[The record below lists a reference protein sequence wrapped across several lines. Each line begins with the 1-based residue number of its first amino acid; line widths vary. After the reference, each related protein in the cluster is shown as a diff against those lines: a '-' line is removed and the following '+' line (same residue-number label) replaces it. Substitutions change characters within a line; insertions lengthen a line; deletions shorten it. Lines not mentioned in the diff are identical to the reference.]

1 MGILIVAAAMQVALL
16 AVCWSCS
23 RWYYERGRRRGLNQC
38 ADEILR
44 GAQGHLGSAEAAHP
58 KAVHK
63 TLAKFKRVVVDPN
76 CSWEPASWDFGNAVG
91 EACWQQGFAEGVAV
105 GAKPADMI
113 RIDLSLKELLQMSWL
128 AHLGF
133 QHMMPNYR
141 GIEVHRF
148 SGCDEAFEAAR
159 SVGIL
164 ECALPKAD
172 RPFADIKTQILGRE
186 KMITDWWTVPTR
198 EVA

>member
-1 MGILIVAAAMQVALL
+1 VVILSLAVVLLVALL
-16 AVCWSCS
+16 ASGWSCS
-23 RWYYERGRRRGLNQC
+23 RWYFDRGRRRGLSQS

-44 GAQGHLGSAEAAHP
+44 GAQGHLGTGNAAFP
-58 KAVHK
+58 KPVQK
-63 TLAKFKRVVVDPN
+63 TLAQFKRLVADPN
-76 CSWEPASWDFGNAVG
+76 CAWEPALWEFGNAVG
-91 EACWQQGFAEGVAV
+91 EACWRKGHTEGVMV
-105 GAKPADMI
+105 GAKPDDMI
-113 RIDLSLKELLQMSWL
+113 RIEMSLNELLQMSWL

-148 SGCDEAFEAAR
+148 SGAHEAFDAAR

-186 KMITDWWTVPTR
+186 KMITDWWNMPER